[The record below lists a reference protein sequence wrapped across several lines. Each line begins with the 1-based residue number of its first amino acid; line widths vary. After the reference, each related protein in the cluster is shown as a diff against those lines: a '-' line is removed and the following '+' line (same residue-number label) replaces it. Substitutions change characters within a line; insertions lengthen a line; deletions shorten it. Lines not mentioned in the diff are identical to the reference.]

1 MSTPSRNTWVIGD
14 VHGCL
19 RELEELYDQ
28 LDFHLSRDSLWLAGD
43 LVNRGPESADV
54 LRWCRE
60 RERELGAR
68 FQCVLGNHDL
78 HAIAVHLG
86 VGRLRRRDTLEDLLE
101 ANDRDELCDWLLRR
115 PFIVERDGTLLVHA
129 GVLPEW
135 SPEDALL
142 LGAKLQRR
150 LLEDPEGVIREEMG
164 RSKRRALSA
173 FTRMRTLN
181 ADGKHGDYSG
191 PLDDIPQGYF
201 PWFRAADRQTAA
213 VPIVCGHWAALGL
226 HREANVTCLD
236 TACVWGDALTA
247 CRLEDGTVVQEP
259 SRQCAC

>member
-1 MSTPSRNTWVIGD
+1 M
-14 VHGCL
+14 HGCH
-19 RELEELYDQ
+19 RELKRLYAR
-28 LDFHLSRDSLWLAGD
+28 LDIDPTSDSLWLTGD
-43 LVNRGPESADV
+43 IVNRGPRSAKV
-54 LRWCRE
+54 LRWCRK
-60 RERELGAR
+60 REREFGPR

-78 HAIAVHLG
+78 HALALHLG
-86 VGRLRRRDTLEDLLE
+86 LGKLRTRDTLRDLLHAE
-101 ANDRDELCDWLLRR
+101 DRDELFDWLLHR
-115 PFIVERDGTLLVHA
+115 PLAVERDGTLLVHA

-135 SPEDALL
+135 SLQDAVSK
-142 LGAKLQRR
+142 AHKLQRK
-150 LLEDPEGVIREEMG
+150 LLRDPGRVIRERMG
-164 RSKRRALSA
+164 ANKRRALSA

-201 PWFRAADRQTAA
+201 PWFRAADRKTAA

-236 TACVWGDALTA
+236 TACVWGGALTA
-247 CRLEDGTVVQEP
+247 CQLEDGTVVQEP